1 MKVGRFQV
9 MAILQ
14 AARAK
19 ELGFPESRAKSWGLN
34 RAIFYAAAKRG
45 FRHAVQPPGPGG
57 VGKRPVAR
65 LGKTY
70 FLGNEMAY
78 TAKKSNRIYFTIG
91 GELQTEN
98 DFKRQIESRFGKY
111 FTGAWKE
118 SLAIIRQFPKDVLLS
133 QNRFFSEVYRPRRDE
148 LASKW
153 TGLTE

>member
-19 ELGFPESRAKSWGLN
+19 ELGLPEGRAKSWGLN

-70 FLGNEMAY
+70 FLGDEMAY
-78 TAKKSNRIYFTIG
+78 TVKKSSRMYFTIG
-91 GELQTEN
+91 GEPQTED
-98 DFKRQIESRFGKY
+98 DFKRQIENRFGKY

-118 SLAIIRQFPKDVLLS
+118 SLAIIHHFPKDVLLS

-148 LASKW
+148 LAVKW
-153 TGLTE
+153 SELSE